1 MRRIW
6 LVCKNFNLSISEVL
20 ELNHSEFEFYFNGSY
35 YIEQFLNE
43 TKIEKLVNE
52 ENLKTNDVYGKI
64 DPRHDLRDPE
74 VRKRIY
80 KEVTSI

>member
-1 MRRIW
+1 MRKIW

-20 ELNHSEFEFYFNGSY
+20 ELNHSEFEFYFNGSF
-35 YIEQFLNE
+35 YIEQFLNKDK
-43 TKIEKLVNE
+43 TKEITNE
-52 ENLKTNDVYGKI
+52 ENLKTDNVYGKI
-64 DPRHDLRDPE
+64 DPNFDLHDPE